1 MTKVYKIEKLNLPE
15 NLAKGFERF
24 VVENKINEI
33 IDWLNEHD
41 ESGRHVVPREKKEE
55 IKWTKCDCMY
65 YYGIEKKCALHLKL
79 QKEEKIREPEGKQV
93 SYPRDEKR
101 EKMAQDANYKNMPE
115 YGEFWRNVKRSSI
128 EEPKSGTH
136 VGILLGDDEG
146 VEKVT
151 YDGKEIYSE
160 EPKSTLKEVKVDKD
174 TFDNVPNYKIH
185 LPDCA
190 CGNHTKSTLKEEVRI
205 IIHDDI
211 RLTTHEQAD
220 KIISLFKDTLLKEVE
235 NLAQETVLDD
245 LKREF
250 PVLYKQDIINLIA

>member
-41 ESGRHVVPREKKEE
+41 ESGRHVVP
-55 IKWTKCDCMY
+55 
-65 YYGIEKKCALHLKL
+65 G
-79 QKEEKIREPEGKQV
+79 EKIRELEGKRV

-146 VEKVT
+146 VESVT

-190 CGNHTKSTLKEEVRI
+190 CGNHTKSTLR
-205 IIHDDI
+205 
-211 RLTTHEQAD
+211 D
-220 KIISLFKDTLLKEVE
+220 KISYEITYAHGGSAVVDKTVDEIISLFKDTLLKEVKKAE
-235 NLAQETVLDD
+235 PLRLQGESTDFTQGQEWTMTQI
-245 LKREF
+245 
-250 PVLYKQDIINLIA
+250 KQIIKNI